1 MLDLSQELYPNSPGL
16 PDIPPPSMEL
26 LRNGPRDGWNLE
38 VLTTPLHW
46 GTHLD
51 APAHLADFSRTMDTY
66 AVEELQGPAVVCD
79 LRGRAPRTPITVADL
94 EPTQPPPHSV
104 VLLVTGWGAYV
115 GWNRR
120 WVLESPFLD
129 PQAAAWL
136 AGRGIRGVGIDH
148 LSIGGMGSEN
158 RATHHA
164 LLGADIWIAENLSYP
179 DALLDGGPWHVI
191 ALPVRIR
198 AASGGPAR
206 VVALR
211 WASESGPVTTPHG

>member
-1 MLDLSQELYPNSPGL
+1 MRIARMLDLSQELYPNSPGL
-16 PDIPPPSMEL
+16 PDVPPPSMEL

-51 APAHLADFSRTMDTY
+51 APAHMAEFSRTMDTY

-79 LRGRAPRTPITVADL
+79 LRGKAPRAPITVADL
-94 EPTQPPPHSV
+94 EGAQVSAGSV
-104 VLLVTGWGAYV
+104 VLLVTGWGAYL
-115 GWNRR
+115 GWSRR

-129 PQAAAWL
+129 PAAARWL

-148 LSIGGMGSEN
+148 LSIGGLGPEN
-158 RATHHA
+158 PETHRA
-164 LLGADIWIAENLSYP
+164 LLGADVWIAENLSYP
-179 DALLDGGPWHVI
+179 DEILDGGPWHVI

-206 VVALR
+206 VVAVR
-211 WASESGPVTTPHG
+211 GAP